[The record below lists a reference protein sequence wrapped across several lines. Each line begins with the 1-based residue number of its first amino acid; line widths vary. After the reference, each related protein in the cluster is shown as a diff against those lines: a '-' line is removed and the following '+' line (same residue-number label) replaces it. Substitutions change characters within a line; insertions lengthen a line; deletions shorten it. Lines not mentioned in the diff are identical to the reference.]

1 MIMKKLV
8 LFLVA
13 LNFSGLVYCK
23 VADMDAL
30 NFYMQYRD
38 QPKYI
43 EDKLKDNEFT
53 DNLIEQIYD
62 RDTTKAKKSKS
73 LKDDNKR
80 KIESEF
86 SLKIIGRG
94 GDTGASILLKLLDV
108 AKDNEYLYS
117 KVLRGL
123 GVNGSQKVYEY
134 LLGIAKDSSSSGKKN
149 QHVAIDAMTQDINVY
164 NDFQRSEIYNLL
176 LKEINGDLR
185 EDSNYK
191 VKQAC
196 VVGLMSFIHEDSLPS
211 LYLLKKKLENQVG
224 ASEKNREEIA
234 SLLGSVDQTIDCLE
248 MHKKP
253 VPPGVILLN

>member
-1 MIMKKLV
+1 MKILV
-8 LFLVA
+8 LFLAA
-13 LNFSGLVYCK
+13 LNFSGLAYCEIAE
-23 VADMDAL
+23 VDAL

-53 DNLIEQIYD
+53 NKLIEQAYD
-62 RDTTKAKKSKS
+62 RDTAKAKESKS
-73 LKDDNKR
+73 IKNDNKR
-80 KIESEF
+80 KLELEF

-94 GDTGASILLKLLDV
+94 GDTGASILLKLLDE

-117 KVLRGL
+117 NALRGL
-123 GVNGSQKVYEY
+123 GVNGSQKAYEY
-134 LLGIAKDSSSSGKKN
+134 LLSIAKDTSLSDKKY
-149 QHVAIDAMTQDINVY
+149 QHVAIDAITQDINVY
-164 NDFQRSEIYNLL
+164 NDSQRTEIYNLL

-196 VVGLMSFIHEDSLPS
+196 VIGLMSFIHEDSLPS

-224 ASEKNREEIA
+224 ASEKNRKKILLLLA
-234 SLLGSVDQTIDCLE
+234 SVAQTIDCLE

-253 VPPGVILLN
+253 VPQGVIPM